1 MGPINKVV
9 PSREFSAENASTAHA
24 GRNALASPVLPRRR
38 MTELAYLADE
48 ASAYTRDFRAKVVA
62 LPPGA
67 VVLDRTYFYPAG
79 GGQQADHG
87 TLGPVG
93 QARYSVVDVTKSGS
107 SAVHR
112 VRKGTG
118 PAPPALQVGE
128 EVEGS
133 IDWDRRHRHM
143 RLHTGQHLLS
153 ALVFQRTGVRTREA
167 TMSGSGGTVDLEA
180 AFPAG
185 VPVETLAREANS
197 LLQENRRVTIRHVA
211 RSEWEL
217 NPGARSG
224 LVPLPRHVDP
234 VRIIEIDG
242 LDSCPCGGTHVRATG
257 EVGEMVLDPVVPL
270 GLGAVRVPFRLSDDG
285 SPSRPG

>member
-1 MGPINKVV
+1 
-9 PSREFSAENASTAHA
+9 
-24 GRNALASPVLPRRR
+24 
-38 MTELAYLADE
+38 MTDLAYLADE
-48 ASAYTRDFRAKVVA
+48 PSAYTREFRAKVVA

-87 TLGPVG
+87 TLGTAGEP
-93 QARYSVVDVTKSGS
+93 RYTVVDVTKSGT

-112 VRKGTG
+112 LRKGAG
-118 PAPPALQVGE
+118 PTPSALQVGQD
-128 EVEGS
+128 VEAS
-133 IDWDRRHRHM
+133 IDWERRHRHM

-180 AFPAG
+180 GLPPG
-185 VPVETLAREANS
+185 VALETLAHEANQ
-197 LLQENRRVTIRHVA
+197 LLQENHRVTIRHVA

-242 LDSCPCGGTHVRATG
+242 LDACPCGGTHVRATG
-257 EVGEMVLDPVVPL
+257 EVGQLALDPLVPL
-270 GLGAVRVPFRLSDDG
+270 GLGAVRLPFRLSGDG
-285 SPSRPG
+285 SPSHPG